1 MGHYNDVARTLVPP
15 EFEYGPVLEHD
26 SRTDETIWE
35 TWVSGFERAM
45 RLRRDAWE
53 QIVESE
59 DEEAGA
65 SVTMMLTLHGI
76 AEGDSDLPDRSI
88 SDLSDKA
95 PDMITDIVIALN
107 RWTKG
112 YPQSDV
118 LLAGSERS
126 ASVAAFRT
134 NKVGRN
140 EPCPCGSGR
149 KYKRCCGAN

>member
-1 MGHYNDVARTLVPP
+1 
-15 EFEYGPVLEHD
+15 
-26 SRTDETIWE
+26 
-35 TWVSGFERAM
+35 M
-45 RLRRDAWE
+45 RLKMDVWE
-53 QIVESE
+53 QILESD

-76 AEGDSDLPDRSI
+76 AAGDSDLPQNSI
-88 SDLSDKA
+88 EDLSDKA
-95 PDMITDIVIALN
+95 PDLITDMVIVLN

-118 LLAGSERS
+118 ASPEDSVFGS
-126 ASVAAFRT
+126 SVPFFGM
-134 NKVGRN
+134 KVGRN